1 MKELII
7 ILVILLFAVY
17 GLIQGARKTLINI
30 MKLIQGFKNKNN
42 NIERGQNDACN
53 PADTVLDKTITNAM
67 LTGVLDEVI
76 AVIPTVLPVVIT
88 FMAIRKG
95 ISFVI
100 GMLRSA

>member
-1 MKELII
+1 MIKKGDKKMPAI
-7 ILVILLFAVY
+7 
-17 GLIQGARKTLINI
+17 T
-30 MKLIQGFKNKNN
+30 
-42 NIERGQNDACN
+42 
-53 PADTVLDKTITNAM
+53 ADTVLDKTITNSM
-67 LTGVLDEVI
+67 LNGVLDEVI

>member
-30 MKLIQGFKNKNN
+30 MKLFQGFKNKNN

-53 PADTVLDKTITNAM
+53 H
-67 LTGVLDEVI
+67 
-76 AVIPTVLPVVIT
+76 
-88 FMAIRKG
+88 
-95 ISFVI
+95 S
-100 GMLRSA
+100 